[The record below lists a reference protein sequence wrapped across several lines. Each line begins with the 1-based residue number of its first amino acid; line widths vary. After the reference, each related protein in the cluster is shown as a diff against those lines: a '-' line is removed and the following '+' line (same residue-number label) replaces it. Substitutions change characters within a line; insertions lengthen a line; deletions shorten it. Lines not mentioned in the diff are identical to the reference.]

1 MILMQV
7 LKVEKIK
14 KNDADYGDENNRRKK
29 LWCWWGSININ

>member
-1 MILMQV
+1 MIWIKMKVMMILMQV

-29 LWCWWGSININ
+29 L